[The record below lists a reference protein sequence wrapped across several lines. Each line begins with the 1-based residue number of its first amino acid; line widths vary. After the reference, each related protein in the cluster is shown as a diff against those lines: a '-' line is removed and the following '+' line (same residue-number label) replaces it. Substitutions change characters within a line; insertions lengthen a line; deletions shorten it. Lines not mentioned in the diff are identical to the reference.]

1 VQTYKARLVAKGFTK
16 KEGIDY
22 EDTFSPVVML
32 KSLRILLFIAAHYD
46 YEIWQMDVKTAFLIG
61 ILDESIF
68 MRQPDGFIEK
78 GKEHMLCKLKRSIY
92 GLKQASRAW
101 NTCFDNAVKTFG
113 FEQCLDESCVYKK
126 WNGDK
131 VVFLVLYVDDIL
143 LIGNNVGLMNSV
155 KEWLST
161 NFDMKDLGE
170 AAHILGIKVLRDRKK
185 RMLGLSQALYI
196 DTILTRFSM
205 HDSKKGFLPFRH
217 GISLSKDQCPKTD
230 EETESMKTVPY
241 ASAVGSLMYAMLC
254 TRPDICFA
262 VGMVSRY

>member
-1 VQTYKARLVAKGFTK
+1 
-16 KEGIDY
+16 
-22 EDTFSPVVML
+22 
-32 KSLRILLFIAAHYD
+32 
-46 YEIWQMDVKTAFLIG
+46 
-61 ILDESIF
+61 
-68 MRQPDGFIEK
+68 
-78 GKEHMLCKLKRSIY
+78 MLCKLKRSIY
-92 GLKQASRAW
+92 GFKQASRAW
-101 NTCFDNAVKTFG
+101 NTCFDTAVKSFG

-155 KEWLST
+155 KKWLSI

-217 GISLSKDQCPKTD
+217 GISLSKDQCLKTD
-230 EETESMKTVPY
+230 EETESMKTIPY
-241 ASAVGSLMYAMLC
+241 ASAVGSLTYAIYALDL
-254 TRPDICFA
+254 TFVLP
-262 VGMVSRY
+262 